1 MSNNDKEI
9 FKETKSYFL
18 PPSEDKKVKIIGN
31 VVLSINTT
39 EIEKQINEMCNALTD
54 AFVSLE
60 SIHDDTLRCILDRF
74 ELASLDIVSSHGAGA
89 FSADSSYVITC
100 LPRFGVEFERL
111 ITAIRAGEFNGN
123 INTTH

>member
-18 PPSEDKKVKIIGN
+18 PSSEDKKVKIIGN

-74 ELASLDIVSSHGAGA
+74 KLASLDIVSSHGAGA
-89 FSADSSYVITC
+89 FSTDSSYVIPC
-100 LPRFGVEFERL
+100 FPRFGVEFERL